1 MYIKITQTATG
12 CREGEVMV
20 VGGRDKANC
29 DSLKLSRRGQWA
41 QLERAAGWD

>member
-20 VGGRDKANC
+20 VVVGGGEIKPIATP
-29 DSLKLSRRGQWA
+29 
-41 QLERAAGWD
+41 